1 MRLKQIL
8 LVGAVVCG
16 GFAPALAYESFIP
29 LGTGYSTNVSKLP
42 SLNSDAQSLSAQTDV
57 YETEIYR
64 RALEQ
69 RNHNSAIKRF
79 FSNSDFSTPD
89 PFAY

>member
-16 GFAPALAYESFIP
+16 SFAPALAYENFIP
-29 LGTGYSTNVSKLP
+29 LGTGYSTKVSELP
-42 SLNSDAQSLSAQTDV
+42 AVNSDAQSLAVQTDI

-89 PFAY
+89 QFAY